1 MGDKESWSP
10 LHGDALFDAAPDGIL
25 IVDQR
30 GVIRAANPQALRIFA
45 YSEDELVGLPVEVL
59 VPDQA
64 RETHQAQ
71 RAAYG
76 QSPRVRPMG
85 IGLSLRGRRKDG
97 HELPVEISLSPL
109 ETAEGTNV
117 ICIVRDVSEQ
127 MRYREFGRAALRA
140 TEEERRRIALELHD
154 DMAQRLATLLLR
166 LRLISG
172 TEDERQREAF
182 LAELREDILEAAV
195 TLNRIARG
203 LRPPALEGVGIEAA
217 LRGHVRTRLSET
229 DLDVDVEIDPVSE
242 LLGEDEKLVLYRVVQ
257 EALSNVVRH
266 AQASRVTLRVFEE
279 EGRLVGEVTDD
290 GRGFVFEDVE
300 SGTRG
305 LGLLGMRERA
315 GSVDGRVSVSSELG
329 EGTRI
334 RLELPVNVPEAVD
347 V

>member
-1 MGDKESWSP
+1 VSDKKSRLP
-10 LHGDALFDAAPDGIL
+10 LPGDALFDAAPDGIL

-30 GVIRAANPQALRIFA
+30 GVIRAANHQALRIFA
-45 YSEDELVGLPVEVL
+45 YSEDELVGLPVEAL
-59 VPDQA
+59 VPDRA
-64 RETHQAQ
+64 RSTHEAQ
-71 RAAYG
+71 RAEYS
-76 QSPRVRPMG
+76 QSPRARPMG
-85 IGLSLRGRRKDG
+85 MGLSLRGRRKDG

-109 ETAEGTNV
+109 ETDEGTYV
-117 ICIVRDVSEQ
+117 ISIVRDVSERV
-127 MRYREFGRAALRA
+127 RYREFGRAALRA
-140 TEEERRRIALELHD
+140 TEEERRRISLELHD
-154 DMAQRLATLLLR
+154 DMAQRLATLLLSV
-166 LRLISG
+166 RLISG

-182 LAELREDILEAAV
+182 LAELREDIVEAAV
-195 TLNRIARG
+195 TLNRIAHG
-203 LRPPALEGVGIEAA
+203 LRPPALEGVGVEAA

-229 DLDVDVEIDPVSE
+229 DLDADVEIDPVSE

-257 EALSNVVRH
+257 EAISNVVRH

-279 EGRLVGEVTDD
+279 EGRLVSEVIDD
-290 GRGFVFEDVE
+290 GKGFVFEEVE

-315 GSVDGRVSVSSELG
+315 GSVSGRVSVSSELG

>member
-1 MGDKESWSP
+1 MGDKKPWLP

-45 YSEDELVGLPVEVL
+45 YSEEELVGLPVEAL
-59 VPDQA
+59 VPDGA
-64 RETHQAQ
+64 RETHEAQ
-71 RAAYG
+71 RAEYG
-76 QSPRVRPMG
+76 RSPRVRPMG
-85 IGLSLRGRRKDG
+85 IGLRLRGRRKDG
-97 HELPVEISLSPL
+97 HELPVEISLSPF
-109 ETAEGTNV
+109 ETDEGTYV
-117 ICIVRDVSEQ
+117 ISIVRDVSEQ
-127 MRYREFGRAALRA
+127 MRYREFGRGALRA

-182 LAELREDILEAAV
+182 LAELREDILDAAV

-203 LRPPALEGVGIEAA
+203 LRPPALEGVGVEAA
-217 LRGHVRTRLSET
+217 LRGHVRMRLAET
-229 DLDVDVEIDPVSE
+229 DLDADVEIDSLSE

-257 EALSNVVRH
+257 EAISNVVRH
-266 AQASRVTLRVFEE
+266 AQASTVTLRVFEE
-279 EGRLVGEVTDD
+279 EGRLVAEVIDD
-290 GRGFVFEDVE
+290 GKGFVFEDVE

-315 GSVDGRVSVSSELG
+315 GSVGGRVSVSSELG

-334 RLELPVNVPEAVD
+334 RLELLVNVPEAVD